1 MTPTRAAA
9 VDTALFQHKRHS
21 GHKGVGLSVESIFM
35 KRAALLLILVAAPPA
50 FAQTHD
56 AATHAAAPAT
66 AASTPAPAGSTPAF
80 NIEVKYTTFK
90 LANGLAVILHED
102 HTVPLVTVNMW
113 YHVGSARERTS
124 RTGFAHLFEHLMFM
138 GSGHVKPGEFD
149 EWLERAGGDNNGST
163 ENDRTNYY
171 INVPSNALELALF
184 LESDRMAYLLDTM
197 SPQVVDAQ
205 RDVVKNERR
214 QSYENRPYGMAEE
227 TLGEMLFPEGHP
239 YHWPVIGYMADL
251 TAASYD
257 DVVQFFKKY
266 YTPSNASLVVAGDI
280 DSAKTK
286 QLVEKWFSDV
296 KAAPPPEPL
305 ANPGA
310 ALTGVTKKTIS
321 DRVQLPR
328 LYLAWITPAHFA
340 PGDAALD
347 LVADTLAGG
356 KNSRLYKRLVYDMQI
371 AQDVSAFQQSQ
382 ALASVFQITV
392 TPRPGHTIDELRKV
406 VDEEVAKL
414 QTAEPTAHELE
425 RSVNQIESS
434 FYNRMERT
442 GGFGGKGDQLNA
454 YFTYTGDPD
463 WFNEDLARYRAQSP
477 SDVRAAAAQFLPL
490 DKRVELTIEPEKK
503 P

>member
-1 MTPTRAAA
+1 MKRVALLFMLAAA
-9 VDTALFQHKRHS
+9 A
-21 GHKGVGLSVESIFM
+21 
-35 KRAALLLILVAAPPA
+35 PA
-50 FAQTHD
+50 FAQPHD
-56 AATHAAAPAT
+56 SSKPAAGGVPAAV
-66 AASTPAPAGSTPAF
+66 GSMPTV
-80 NIEVKYTTFK
+80 NIEVTYTRFK
-90 LANGLAVILHED
+90 LPNGLAVILHED

-113 YHVGSARERTS
+113 YHVGSARERPG

-171 INVPSNALELALF
+171 INIPSNALELALF

-214 QSYENRPYGMAEE
+214 QSYENRPYGMADE
-227 TLGEMLFPEGHP
+227 TLSEMLFPQSHP
-239 YHWPVIGYMADL
+239 YHWPVIGYMNDL

-257 DVVQFFKKY
+257 DVVQFFKTY

-280 DSAKTK
+280 ETAKAR

-296 KAAPPPEPL
+296 KPATPPEPL

-310 ALTGVTKKTIS
+310 ALTSVQKKTIT

-328 LYLAWITPAHFA
+328 LYLAWVTPAHFS

-382 ALASVFQITV
+382 ALASAFQIV
-392 TPRPGHTIDELRKV
+392 ATPRPGHTVDEVKKVIDEELQ
-406 VDEEVAKL
+406 KL
-414 QTAEPTAHELE
+414 QTTEPTAHELE
-425 RSVNQIESS
+425 RSVNQIEAS

-463 WFNEDLARYRAQSP
+463 WFNEDLARYRAQST
-477 SDVRAAAAQFLPL
+477 SDVTAAAAQFLPL
-490 DKRVELTIEPEKK
+490 DKRVELVVEPEKK